1 MDRAFEVLLEKIR
14 EDLNARREVLLQ
26 GGVTSFEQYRELTGV
41 IRGLALAEQHI
52 NDLARLMEDND
63 D

>member
-1 MDRAFEVLLEKIR
+1 VDRAFEVLLEKIR

>member
-14 EDLNARREVLLQ
+14 EDLAARKEVLLQ
-26 GGVTSFEQYRELTGV
+26 GGVASFEQYRELTGV